1 MEFSSESLTNYIDI
15 LEEAD
20 KAFVGNLAKDYV
32 AQTQADIFFQL
43 GIRDKELMKAGLNLV
58 TTSTGAYHKS
68 MLDIVGKF
76 QTGVLDYNT
85 AFRDW
90 RAATKTAMTGM
101 FRGGGMAVGNPFFQD
116 LKIPAREL
124 RLMSRYLNKEGAY
137 FKQFLR
143 DIKDPKHRPAREIPR
158 DKFGRRLPGYKQQQ
172 WGYAQ
177 RAGMYPDSLK
187 AMRYN
192 GMVRGAGSNMEI
204 FWVLGV
210 PQTVHCVDCPV
221 LTGRAWTGETLPTVP
236 GAGDTKC
243 GWKCYC
249 HLEFRQKVS
258 RTIFDLAGSST
269 RGALMAPGR
278 QARVIDPKGMSV
290 GGQLQADIEGYMA
303 RMYKARQMIAITE
316 GADKMYWIGQRK
328 MWNQRAIELAQT
340 GNYRVVP
347 TVSSAAL
354 TKTIRAIQAKGGQV
368 ITDYTLLKFG
378 QEFWFVRGDYSTF
391 ALAGYRDGVLVLMTR
406 SGIVLKPD
414 FNTDILFT
422 VGGSKFGVSTI
433 VNETRL
439 GWGQRGINESYKVK
453 LSSGEFG
460 IYKTAGA
467 RTEVA
472 AYEISKALGWDDLVP
487 ETVFKTGSLGKGSVQ
502 KWVPGELW
510 GNAGSAIQEK
520 MSMYQRQRLGV
531 FDILIGN
538 WDRHS
543 GNFLVQNNKLIAID
557 SGFAME
563 GGSKA
568 ISGFSKLFE
577 LDIDAW
583 TKVLKSVQTDVI
595 KLLNNRSSL
604 DNVLRTIYSDNLSV
618 VEQFWT
624 RAEAFVKMKDFD
636 YKPFF
641 LKYATLGGN

>member
-1 MEFSSESLTNYIDI
+1 MEFSSESLTNYIEV

-43 GIRDKELMKAGLNLV
+43 GIRDKELMKQGLTLV

-76 QTGVLDYNT
+76 QTGALDYNT
-85 AFRDW
+85 AFRQW
-90 RAATKTAMTGM
+90 RDATKIAMNGM
-101 FRGGGMAVGNPFFQD
+101 YRGGGMSVGNPFFKD
-116 LKIPAREL
+116 LKIPPREL

-143 DIKDPKHRPAREIPR
+143 DIKNPKHVRAREIPR
-158 DKFGRRLPGYKQQQ
+158 DKFGKRLPGYKQKQ

-258 RTIFDLAGSST
+258 RTTFDLAGSST

-278 QARVIDPKGMSV
+278 QARIIDPRGTEI

-347 TVSSAAL
+347 TISSAAL
-354 TKTIRAIQAKGGQV
+354 TKTIKAVSAKGGFL
-368 ITDYTLLKFG
+368 IDDLAALAIG
-378 QEFWFVRGDYSTF
+378 DEIWFVRGDYSSF
-391 ALAGYRDGVLVLMTR
+391 GVMALRGGQLVVKTSTGM
-406 SGIVLKPD
+406 VLKPSLE
-414 FNTDILFT
+414 TDIVLVT
-422 VGGSKFGVSTI
+422 GTAHTIGSADISLSKAGSVGAASPFALNRVKTAIKSLPNKHIGMVDDFYLESGREIAAVRGEGV
-433 VNETRL
+433 V
-439 GWGQRGINESYKVK
+439 GYAVRGDKSVHVSMSNPMVDYNLIHEVGHQVFWNMPPSVRSQFEAWRSLAAKGKMKYPRAYALKNSDEFFAESYKEYWTGNSWGLDKKVVDWF
-453 LSSGEFG
+453 E
-460 IYKTAGA
+460 KT
-467 RTEVA
+467 
-472 AYEISKALGWDDLVP
+472 
-487 ETVFKTGSLGKGSVQ
+487 KGGVS
-502 KWVPGELW
+502 
-510 GNAGSAIQEK
+510 IQ
-520 MSMYQRQRLGV
+520 
-531 FDILIGN
+531 
-538 WDRHS
+538 
-543 GNFLVQNNKLIAID
+543 
-557 SGFAME
+557 
-563 GGSKA
+563 
-568 ISGFSKLFE
+568 
-577 LDIDAW
+577 
-583 TKVLKSVQTDVI
+583 
-595 KLLNNRSSL
+595 
-604 DNVLRTIYSDNLSV
+604 
-618 VEQFWT
+618 
-624 RAEAFVKMKDFD
+624 
-636 YKPFF
+636 
-641 LKYATLGGN
+641 